1 MDKIVNPSPNYNER
15 LCPIDTVLL
24 HYTDMES
31 AQKAIECLR
40 SPLSQVSC
48 HYVIDEEGQ
57 VYTLVEEKKRA
68 WHAGKSFWQGR
79 TDLNSSSI
87 GIELVNPGHS
97 YGYIPF
103 PGTQIESLIA
113 LLLEIQS
120 RWEIPSSR
128 ILGHSDVAPRRKQ
141 DPGHL
146 FPWEHLHQKGL
157 GLWPVEGKGA
167 CPDVQEGLSQI
178 GYETISLPHTLL
190 AFQRHFQPG
199 KVDGIADDETL
210 ALIAGLLS
218 DH

>member
-1 MDKIVNPSPNYNER
+1 MDKIISPSPNHNER

-31 AQKAIECLR
+31 AQRAIDALR
-40 SPLSQVSC
+40 NPLSQVSC

-57 VYTLVEEKKRA
+57 VYTLVEERKRA

-79 TDLNSSSI
+79 TDLNSSSV

-103 PGTQIESLIA
+103 SDSQIEALIE

-128 ILGHSDVAPRRKQ
+128 ILGHSDVAPRRKE

-146 FPWEHLHQKGL
+146 FPWKRLHQKGL

-167 CPDVQEGLSQI
+167 YPDVKEGLSKI
-178 GYETISLPHTLL
+178 GYETISLPHALL
-190 AFQRHFQPG
+190 AFQRHFQPH
-199 KVDGIADDETL
+199 KMDGIADDETL
-210 ALIAGLLS
+210 ALIAGLIS